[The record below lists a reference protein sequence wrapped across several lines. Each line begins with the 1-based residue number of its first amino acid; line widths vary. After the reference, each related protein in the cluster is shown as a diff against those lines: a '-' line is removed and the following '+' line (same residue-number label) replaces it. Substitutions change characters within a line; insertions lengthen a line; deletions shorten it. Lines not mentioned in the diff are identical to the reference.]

1 MMTQCGTDSADSR
14 LRIALQRSTLI
25 AASWMLLL
33 ACTFAQRPGA
43 SQTGYR
49 ISGTAVSSVTGQ
61 PLSQVRVFL
70 ARVEAR
76 EDQQVVITGP
86 DGRFLFDNV
95 AKGKYA
101 LAAGKPGFLM
111 QGFEEHESYS
121 SAIVVG
127 PGLSAE
133 DLVFRI
139 HPAGVI
145 SGQIA
150 DEQND
155 PVRDAE
161 VILFRSR
168 LEQGTR
174 SIRPTAQ
181 TTSDDRGLFRFATLP
196 PGTYFVVV
204 SARPWYAAY
213 TASRNRP
220 NPDTNQAQ
228 EAKFPLDVAYP
239 IVYYRGASDFS
250 QATPLALAAGDHV
263 TADFTLT
270 PVRSL
275 HLRVR
280 TPKPVVNGG
289 LSVMATPEVFQGF
302 NLRLPVSMQTT
313 SSKPGEVDVS
323 GLPPG
328 QYNLQIFFPGRGAI
342 NYTQEL
348 DLQSDT
354 EIDPGFNDQ
363 SQTISGTLRM
373 QDGSRPPAGVIV
385 VLKNITSDNAAGAR
399 VSRDGKFHF
408 NSYQFLP
415 RGSYEVAIGTEN
427 MFLVS
432 LSAIGAHVRGRA
444 IEIGGSGATQLSI
457 VASQGIG
464 RIDGT
469 AVSRDDAKPMAGAMV
484 LLVPSDPANNAILI
498 RRDQSD
504 SDGTFTLS
512 SVVPGHYTLLA
523 IRNGWDLE
531 WMNPVVL
538 RPYLERGEPVEVQ
551 KRGEYNFKVT
561 VQ

>member
-1 MMTQCGTDSADSR
+1 
-14 LRIALQRSTLI
+14 
-25 AASWMLLL
+25 MLLS
-33 ACTFAQRPGA
+33 ACTFAQWPGA

-61 PLSQVRVFL
+61 PLPEVRVFL

-76 EDQQVVITGP
+76 HDQQVVITGA
-86 DGRFLFDNV
+86 DGRFLFANLP
-95 AKGKYA
+95 KGKYA
-101 LAAGKPGFLM
+101 LAAGKPGFLTE
-111 QGFEEHESYS
+111 GFEEHENYS
-121 SAIVVG
+121 SAIAVG
-127 PGLSAE
+127 PGLSGE

-145 SGQIA
+145 SGQIV
-150 DEQND
+150 DEQNE
-155 PVRDAE
+155 PVRDAQ
-161 VILFRSR
+161 VMLFRSR
-168 LEQGTR
+168 LEEGTR
-174 SIRPTAQ
+174 SIRPSAQ
-181 TTSDDRGLFRFATLP
+181 AGSDDRGQYRFASLP
-196 PGTYFVVV
+196 PGTYFVVA

-213 TASRNRP
+213 IASP
-220 NPDTNQAQ
+220 NHPDLDRNQAQ

-239 IVYYRGASDFS
+239 VVYYPGVTDFS
-250 QATPLALAAGDHV
+250 QATALALAAGDHV

-275 HLRVR
+275 HIRVR
-280 TPKPVVNGG
+280 TPKPDVNGG
-289 LSVMATPEVFQGF
+289 LSVMAVPEVFQGV
-302 NLRLPVSMQTT
+302 NLRFPISLETT
-313 SSKPGEVDVS
+313 SSKPGEVDLA

-328 QYNLQIFFPGRGAI
+328 QYRLQIFFPGKEPM

-354 EIDPGFNDQ
+354 EIDPGSNDQ
-363 SQTISGTLRM
+363 SQTISGRLRM
-373 QDGSRPPAGVIV
+373 QDGSRLPAGATIV
-385 VLKNITSDNAAGAR
+385 LRNKTSDDAAGAR
-399 VSRDGKFHF
+399 VSPDGKFQF

-415 RGSYEVAIGTEN
+415 RGTYEVAIGTQN
-427 MFLVS
+427 VFLVS
-432 LSAIGAHVRGRA
+432 LSAIGAHVTGRA
-444 IEIGGSGATQLSI
+444 IEIGGAGAIQLSI

-484 LLVPSDPANNAILI
+484 LLVPSDPADNAILI

-531 WMNPVVL
+531 WMNPAVL
-538 RPYLERGEPVEVQ
+538 KSYLERGELVEVQ
-551 KRGEYNFKVT
+551 KRGEYKFNVG

>member
-14 LRIALQRSTLI
+14 LLTALQRSTRI
-25 AASWMLLL
+25 AAWWMLLS

-61 PLSQVRVFL
+61 PLPQVRVFL
-70 ARVEAR
+70 ARVQAR
-76 EDQQVVITGP
+76 EDQEVVITGP

-95 AKGKYA
+95 PKGKYA

-111 QGFEEHESYS
+111 QGFEEHENYS

-145 SGQIA
+145 SGQIV
-150 DEQND
+150 DEQNE
-155 PVRDAE
+155 PVREAQ
-161 VILFRSR
+161 VMLFRSR
-168 LEQGTR
+168 LEEGTR
-174 SIRPTAQ
+174 SIRPAAQ
-181 TTSDDRGLFRFATLP
+181 TASDDRGQYRFASLA
-196 PGTYFVVV
+196 PGRYFVVV

-213 TASRNRP
+213 TAFTNHP
-220 NPDTNQAQ
+220 NPDANQAQ
-228 EAKFPLDVAYP
+228 EPKFPLDVTYP
-239 IVYYRGASDFS
+239 IVYYPGGADFS

-263 TADFTLT
+263 TADFTLS

-275 HLRVR
+275 HIRVR
-280 TPKPVVNGG
+280 TPKPDVSGG
-289 LSVMATPEVFQGF
+289 LSVTAVPEVFQGV
-302 NLRLPVSMQTT
+302 NLRFPISLQTT
-313 SSKPGEVDVS
+313 GSKPGEVDVS

-328 QYNLQIFFPGRGAI
+328 QYRLQIFFPGKEPI

-354 EIDPGFNDQ
+354 EIDPGSNDQ
-363 SQTISGTLRM
+363 SLIISGRLRM
-373 QDGSRPPAGVIV
+373 QDGSRLPAGATV
-385 VLKNITSDNAAGAR
+385 VLRNRSSDEAAGAR
-399 VSRDGKFHF
+399 VSPDGTFHF
-408 NSYQFLP
+408 NSYQLLP
-415 RGSYEVAIGTEN
+415 RGTYEVAIGTQN

-432 LSAIGAHVRGRA
+432 LSALAAHVTGRA
-444 IEIGGSGATQLSI
+444 IEIGGSGAIQLSI

-464 RIDGT
+464 QIDGT

-484 LLVPSDPANNAILI
+484 LLLPSDPAHNAILI

-531 WMNPVVL
+531 WMNPAVL
-538 RPYLERGEPVEVQ
+538 KPYLQGGEPVEVQ
-551 KRGEYNFKVT
+551 KRGEYNFKVS